1 MTPRSRRTVPQGT
14 PSHSTVREG
23 RRWPHRGRRLG
34 LGESTQ
40 GRLPPARLSKASQPV
55 SILGID
61 PGLSITGY
69 GLIRP
74 PSVGARTLRGNSEA
88 QCVEAGV
95 IESKPGQPLETRLVE
110 IYRGLEEVLSDLK
123 PSVVA
128 VEALYS
134 HEVHPRTAIQMGH
147 VRGVIFC
154 LTGLFGI
161 PITGYGATQVKK
173 SITGSGHASK
183 PQIQRAVQ
191 LALALRAAPEPPDV
205 ADALAVALCHLD
217 TLKGP
222 LGLSESS

>member
-1 MTPRSRRTVPQGT
+1 M
-14 PSHSTVREG
+14 
-23 RRWPHRGRRLG
+23 G

-40 GRLPPARLSKASQPV
+40 GRLPPARLSKAAQPV

-74 PSVGARTLRGNSEA
+74 PSVGAGARPLRGNPEA

-95 IESKPGQPLETRLVE
+95 IKSKPGQPLETRLVE

-173 SITGSGHASK
+173 SLTGNGHASK
-183 PQIQRAVQ
+183 PRIQRAVQ
-191 LALALRAAPEPPDV
+191 LALALQAAPEPPDV

-222 LGLSESS
+222 PGLSEGS

>member
-1 MTPRSRRTVPQGT
+1 MTPRSRRAVPQGT
-14 PSHSTVREG
+14 PSHHTVRE
-23 RRWPHRGRRLG
+23 RGRRLG

-40 GRLPPARLSKASQPV
+40 GRLPAARLSKAAQPV

-69 GLIRP
+69 GFIRP
-74 PSVGARTLRGNSEA
+74 SSVGARPLRGSPEA

-95 IESKPGQPLETRLVE
+95 IKSKPGQPLEARLVE

-134 HEVHPRTAIQMGH
+134 HGVHPRTAIQMGH

-154 LTGLFGI
+154 LAGLFGI

-173 SITGSGHASK
+173 SLTGSGHASK
-183 PQIQRAVQ
+183 SRIQRAVQ
-191 LALALRAAPEPPDV
+191 MALALRATPEPPDV

-222 LGLSESS
+222 PGLSGNS